1 MKSISNQLESMAEDK
16 NIFKKSNLFNCILG
30 LNEIESKVL
39 SYLLKNDKVSTIEL
53 TNIINRDRSSL
64 QRALGELLE
73 RNVII
78 RESMSLKDYI
88 ALKNLSDDNNKRGY
102 IFVYRSKNLVEIKE
116 MFRNLL
122 DKWYNS
128 MLNFIDK
135 L

>member
-1 MKSISNQLESMAEDK
+1 LKSISNQLESMAEDK